1 MTKKKT
7 APVKKPMHKSL
18 TVQSSIA
25 LAVLIVAKAMLPLYT
40 GYEIP
45 DELFQTLLAVLGVST
60 TYGLRRA
67 LPVVAAC
74 LIPMATIQCG
84 PSVCEKVAIEIV
96 NHPKLTSPPAGK
108 VLIKCDGAL
117 KAELLGKKVSK

>member
-7 APVKKPMHKSL
+7 APEKKPMHKSL

-67 LPVVAAC
+67 LPVVMLC
-74 LIPMATIQCG
+74 LLPLGTIQCG
-84 PSVCEKVAIEIV
+84 PSLCEKVAIEIV
-96 NHPKLTSPPAGK
+96 KHPELTSPPAGK
-108 VLIKCDGAL
+108 VLIKCDGVL
-117 KAELLGKKVSK
+117 KAELLGKKVNK